1 MKNKHLKVF
10 LTVLLLP
17 LLVVCLMAGDT
28 PALAK
33 AKKKKKNRVKTKIA
47 VLELKATGVPTTLG
61 DLLTEILTAEVRKLK
76 KYNVIGKSDIK
87 AMVGFEQ
94 EKQMLQ
100 CSDDTSCLAEIGG
113 ALGDDKIII
122 GNIGKLGRTFVVN
135 IKLINIKKSQ
145 VEGHVYETIK
155 GEEDLLITTV
165 KNSVYH
171 IFGIKEKKKKV
182 GKLNLSAVKEIFHG
196 ATVMLDG
203 KKVGMLP
210 LEINAVPVG
219 KKSIKIT
226 KKGYKPFKTSVQVN
240 LEQTTSIAVKLISLK
255 PVAKAQKKYKSIPGP
270 WYSNIYAW
278 SLLGVGIAAA
288 GTGTVFGL
296 QAQKANNTAMGDH
309 GVYDITQPEL
319 KDAEN
324 KANQANFM
332 FIGAA
337 AAGVT
342 SALLFY
348 MNRGKNSKVEL
359 KEEKK
364 SSLTITPFI
373 SAQATGVS
381 GKINF

>member
-113 ALGDDKIII
+113 ALGVDKIII

-155 GEEDLLITTV
+155 G
-165 KNSVYH
+165 
-171 IFGIKEKKKKV
+171 
-182 GKLNLSAVKEIFHG
+182 
-196 ATVMLDG
+196 
-203 KKVGMLP
+203 
-210 LEINAVPVG
+210 
-219 KKSIKIT
+219 
-226 KKGYKPFKTSVQVN
+226 
-240 LEQTTSIAVKLISLK
+240 
-255 PVAKAQKKYKSIPGP
+255 
-270 WYSNIYAW
+270 
-278 SLLGVGIAAA
+278 
-288 GTGTVFGL
+288 
-296 QAQKANNTAMGDH
+296 
-309 GVYDITQPEL
+309 
-319 KDAEN
+319 
-324 KANQANFM
+324 
-332 FIGAA
+332 
-337 AAGVT
+337 
-342 SALLFY
+342 
-348 MNRGKNSKVEL
+348 
-359 KEEKK
+359 
-364 SSLTITPFI
+364 
-373 SAQATGVS
+373 
-381 GKINF
+381 